1 MAAPLPSSQKSE
13 AVPDDAE
20 THNATEV
27 NLKQTYSIVATNVD
41 GDRVLVELVVRLPDE
56 GQVRAGRQ
64 RLDDGLGPRAGRGRL
79 MAVPDLSG
87 IANAM
92 IDLCRENELDR
103 EQSANVLAAV
113 AASFCQQSGY
123 SVDVFKALLDE
134 RFRTGQH

>member
-1 MAAPLPSSQKSE
+1 
-13 AVPDDAE
+13 
-20 THNATEV
+20 
-27 NLKQTYSIVATNVD
+27 
-41 GDRVLVELVVRLPDE
+41 
-56 GQVRAGRQ
+56 
-64 RLDDGLGPRAGRGRL
+64 